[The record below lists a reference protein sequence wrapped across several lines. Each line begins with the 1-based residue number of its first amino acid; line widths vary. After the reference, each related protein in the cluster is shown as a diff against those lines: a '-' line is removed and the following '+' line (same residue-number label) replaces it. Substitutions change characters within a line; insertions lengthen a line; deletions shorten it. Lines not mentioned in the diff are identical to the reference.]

1 MTITRILALL
11 SVIALLAALPLAALA
26 QGGGEGPPV
35 PPFQVVG
42 NATIDGEPAM
52 DGTMVVA
59 MIDGEKA
66 GTGTVMDGKFSID
79 VMGEMGAMIMFEFM
93 MGEGDEAMM
102 YKATSDPGEVM
113 VGMAGVPK
121 IASLM
126 AMGDGVMVMEPKPET
141 GTTPRPTTVAPVR
154 TTEQIIRD
162 EVDKAV
168 EAAVKAASAEA
179 MSMMMEAM
187 PEPEPGPRGPA
198 GRNGSDGEAG
208 AQGEAGPAGSAGSAG
223 ADGEDGAD
231 GSDGQKGDPGP
242 QGSAGPPGPEG
253 PAGPAGEA
261 GGGGAL
267 AIVALIIAIVG
278 VVAAGGAFIAG
289 RQGS

>member
-52 DGTMVVA
+52 DGTMVIA

-66 GTGTVMDGKFSID
+66 GTGMVMDGKFSVD

-102 YKATSDPGEVM
+102 YQAMSDPGEVM

-126 AMGDGVMVMEPKPET
+126 AMGEGTTVMPET
-141 GTTPRPTTVAPVR
+141 PTGMTPRPTTVVPVAPVK

-168 EAAVKAASAEA
+168 EAAVMAASAEA
-179 MSMMMEAM
+179 MSMMMESM
-187 PEPEPGPRGPA
+187 PEPVPGPAGPA
-198 GRNGSDGEAG
+198 GRNGSDGADG
-208 AQGEAGPAGSAGSAG
+208 AAGPAGADGAAG

-261 GGGGAL
+261 GGGGVL